1 MYNTMQSDFFPQRT
15 ETLISQLRA
24 RGLYPS
30 AEAPDFTPHG
40 GLFTDQAEVT
50 ISASTGG
57 TIYYTTDGSDPRRPT
72 TAGSESLL
80 LPEGSAALAFVPT
93 DDSLA
98 MTWTEPEFDASGWI
112 GGASGVGFE
121 LDTGFEGLFGVD
133 LSDMH
138 SLNSSAYARWE
149 FEIHDRAQLAA
160 ITSLT
165 LRARYDDG
173 FIAYLNGGEAASAN
187 RPANPAWNSHAS
199 AAHPDGSAV
208 EFSIFNLSNSVN
220 RLRLGTNVL
229 AVHCMNQQSD
239 SNDLLFIPELVAA
252 TGTIPAGVS
261 PSAQVYNGPSLALGE
276 STRLQ
281 ARALRNG
288 TWSALTTAIY
298 TVGTPATSEH
308 IAISEVHY
316 HPLEDTPTEFLELIN
331 ISDEVVDLTGLSFA
345 NGIAFTF
352 PEATLL
358 SPGERTLV
366 VENITAFEI
375 AYGLGLPIAGSFA
388 NGTRLSNGGER
399 ITLLARD
406 GSIISDFRYRDSHP
420 WPQAPDQTGQSL
432 ILVAPGE
439 SSPSNP
445 LSWRASIL
453 PGGNPSSSDSIS
465 FLDEESQSLLVYALT
480 DNSELQFSVV
490 EALSVLSFLTR
501 SAADDATIWVEFS
514 PDLRTWTDAP
524 NEALV
529 SRDARP
535 DGTTL
540 FRFTMPSPQRDL
552 VRFARLR
559 VELR

>member
-1 MYNTMQSDFFPQRT
+1 M
-15 ETLISQLRA
+15 
-24 RGLYPS
+24 
-30 AEAPDFTPHG
+30 
-40 GLFTDQAEVT
+40 
-50 ISASTGG
+50 
-57 TIYYTTDGSDPRRPT
+57 
-72 TAGSESLL
+72 
-80 LPEGSAALAFVPT
+80 
-93 DDSLA
+93 
-98 MTWTEPEFDASGWI
+98 
-112 GGASGVGFE
+112 
-121 LDTGFEGLFGVD
+121 
-133 LSDMH
+133 
-138 SLNSSAYARWE
+138 
-149 FEIHDRAQLAA
+149 
-160 ITSLT
+160 
-165 LRARYDDG
+165 
-173 FIAYLNGGEAASAN
+173 
-187 RPANPAWNSHAS
+187 
-199 AAHPDGSAV
+199 
-208 EFSIFNLSNSVN
+208 
-220 RLRLGTNVL
+220 
-229 AVHCMNQQSD
+229 
-239 SNDLLFIPELVAA
+239 
-252 TGTIPAGVS
+252 
-261 PSAQVYNGPSLALGE
+261 
-276 STRLQ
+276 
-281 ARALRNG
+281 
-288 TWSALTTAIY
+288 
-298 TVGTPATSEH
+298 
-308 IAISEVHY
+308 HY

-465 FLDEESQSLLVYALT
+465 FLDEESQSILDYALT

-524 NEALV
+524 TESLV

-540 FRFTMPSPQRDL
+540 YRFTMPSPQRDL

-559 VELR
+559 IELR